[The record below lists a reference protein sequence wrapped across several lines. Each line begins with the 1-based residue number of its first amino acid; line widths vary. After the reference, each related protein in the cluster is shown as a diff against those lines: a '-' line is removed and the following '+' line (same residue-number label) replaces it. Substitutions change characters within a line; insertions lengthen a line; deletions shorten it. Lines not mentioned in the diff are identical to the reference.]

1 MTLYIVL
8 DQKNQKAILATSLE
22 REAYKALDE
31 LISSGGTGTIL
42 STDNVSLDTAQ
53 ISMDYELACLEE
65 SVRTTLRGDGMD
77 EDKDPAR
84 FEELVSSIAADAY
97 RQMTHYDVD
106 EEFAISESV
115 GEYKDQIAQYNE
127 KEPA

>member
-1 MTLYIVL
+1 
-8 DQKNQKAILATSLE
+8 
-22 REAYKALDE
+22 
-31 LISSGGTGTIL
+31 
-42 STDNVSLDTAQ
+42 
-53 ISMDYELACLEE
+53 MDYELECLEE